1 MLTAKVGDVAPGT
14 CVCATSNPYPATGV
28 VTTGAAQ
35 FLTNGVP
42 IALGTASIVM
52 FPCGTS
58 IITATGVTFRTGA
71 MSAAKAGD
79 IVSGCGNGTLTAVS
93 TITSL

>member
-1 MLTAKVGDVAPGT
+1 MLAAKVGDVAPGT

-28 VTTGAAQ
+28 VTTGSAQ
-35 FLTNGVP
+35 LLTAGTPV
-42 IALGTASIVM
+42 ALGVSSIVM

-58 IITATGVTFRTGA
+58 IITATSVSLLTTGMQVA
-71 MSAAKAGD
+71 RMGD
-79 IVSGCGNGTLTAVS
+79 VVSGCGNGTLTASS